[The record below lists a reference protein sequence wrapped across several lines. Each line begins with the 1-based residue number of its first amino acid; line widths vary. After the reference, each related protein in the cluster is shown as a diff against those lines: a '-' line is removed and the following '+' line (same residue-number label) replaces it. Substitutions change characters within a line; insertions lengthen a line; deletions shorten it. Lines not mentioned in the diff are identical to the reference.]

1 MTTLM
6 PIEVPYLPEKRIERD
21 AAALLAEFEQAR
33 SVQID
38 TPVPIEGI
46 IEKHLKLRLEFDDM
60 YQLLGIPRCPFLI
73 EPDILGAMDFNERR
87 IVIDEYLDPEENPP
101 QEGRYRFTLA
111 HETGH
116 WQLHRN
122 LFVNDPMQV
131 FLFNKPAA
139 PAIICRSSQARER
152 VEWQANFFWSC
163 LLRPRNLVMAAL
175 KEMCPDG
182 KPRVVQPCTPVNHP
196 FVEVPRRECQIADLD
211 SSEVEDYLLDRIARP

>member
-1 MTTLM
+1 MTILM

-73 EPDILGAMDFNERR
+73 EPDILGAMVINERR
-87 IVIDEYLDPEENPP
+87 IVIDEYLDPEENPS

-122 LFVNDPMQV
+122 LSANDQMQISM
-131 FLFNKPAA
+131 FDKPVA
-139 PAIICRSSQARER
+139 PAMICRSSEVRKRQ
-152 VEWQANFFWSC
+152 EWQANFYASC
-163 LLRPRNLVMAAL
+163 LLMP
-175 KEMCPDG
+175 
-182 KPRVVQPCTPVNHP
+182 
-196 FVEVPRRECQIADLD
+196 
-211 SSEVEDYLLDRIARP
+211 